1 VISKNKIKFI
11 KSLSLKKNRVK
22 AQLFIAE
29 GEKIVNELLNSN
41 FETEHIYATK
51 QFSGI
56 NSCHKSP
63 ITLVSNEE
71 MSRLSNLTSQNNVLA
86 VVRICQKKIENSAG
100 ITLALDDVNDPGNL
114 GTIIRI
120 CDWFGIGQV
129 ICSNNTVDCY
139 NPKVVQSAM
148 GSLFRVNI
156 QYLDLATYLVNIDT
170 PIYGA
175 YMNGADVK
183 GRELPKQA
191 HLIMGNEAHGI
202 SESISKYI
210 TNKVSIKNTGK
221 NAESLN
227 VAVATSILLHEFCS

>member
-1 VISKNKIKFI
+1 VISKNQIKFI

-41 FETEHIYATK
+41 FEIEHIYATK

-56 NSCHKSP
+56 NRCQKSA
-63 ITLVSNEE
+63 ITLITNDELL
-71 MSRLSNLTSQNNVLA
+71 RISNLTSPSNVLA
-86 VVRICQKKIENSAG
+86 IVKIIQNESEKSHG
-100 ITLALDDVNDPGNL
+100 IKLVLDDVNDPGNL
-114 GTIIRI
+114 GTIIRV
-120 CDWFGIGQV
+120 CDWFGVTQI
-129 ICSNNTVDCY
+129 ICSKGTVDCY

-148 GSLFRVNI
+148 GSLFRIDIKYFN
-156 QYLDLATYLVNIDT
+156 LTTYLANVDT
-170 PIYGA
+170 PVYGA

-183 GRELPKQA
+183 EQELPKQL
-191 HLIMGNEAHGI
+191 HLIMGNEANGI

-210 TNKVSIKNTGK
+210 TNKVSVKNIGN

-227 VAVATSILLHEFCS
+227 VAIATSILLHEFCS

>member
-1 VISKNKIKFI
+1 VISKNQIKFI

-29 GEKIVNELLNSN
+29 GEKIVNELLNSK
-41 FETEHIYATK
+41 FEIEHIYSTK

-56 NSCHKSP
+56 NSRQKSA
-63 ITLVSNEE
+63 ITLVGNDEL
-71 MSRLSNLTSQNNVLA
+71 SRISNLTSPNNALA
-86 VVRICQKKIENSAG
+86 IVRINQKKIENNTG
-100 ITLALDDVNDPGNL
+100 ITLVLDDVNDPGNL

-120 CDWFGIGQV
+120 CDWFGVTQL
-129 ICSNNTVDCY
+129 ICSKNTVDCY

-156 QYLDLATYLVNIDT
+156 RYLDLVTYLANIDT

-175 YMNGADVK
+175 YMNGVDIK
-183 GRELPKQA
+183 GQEIPKHV
-191 HLIMGNEAHGI
+191 HLIMGSEANGI

-210 TNKVSIKNTGK
+210 TNKVSVKNIGN

-227 VAVATSILLHEFCS
+227 VAIATSILLHEFCS